1 LSRVRDNEPDL
12 FAPHTRARVT
22 DPGTSFAAAR
32 QVAPKMTALRR
43 VVLLHFAR
51 LRTMTDLDLESL
63 CSDHGS
69 TYRTRRSEL
78 AAMGYIADSGER
90 RMQRGSNRV
99 LWTITPDGITAAKVL
114 C

>member
-1 LSRVRDNEPDL
+1 MRGRPPDEPDL

-32 QVAPKMTALRR
+32 KVAPKMTELRR
-43 VVLLHFAR
+43 VVLAHFAR
-51 LRTMTDLDLESL
+51 FRTMTDLDLESL

-78 AAMGYIADSGER
+78 AAMGYSGER
-90 RMQRGSNRV
+90 RMQQGSNRIV
-99 LWTITPDGITAAKVL
+99 WTITSEGIMAAKVL